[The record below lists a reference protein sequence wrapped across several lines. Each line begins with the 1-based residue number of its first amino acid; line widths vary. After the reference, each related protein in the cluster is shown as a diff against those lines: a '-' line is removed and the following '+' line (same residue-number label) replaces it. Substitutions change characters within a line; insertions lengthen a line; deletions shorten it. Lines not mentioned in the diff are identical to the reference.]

1 MEKIFLD
8 QLAQIVGMDG
18 MVRDDAELLTYETDG
33 LVKLRSRPGA
43 VVLPTSTEQV
53 QAVVKLCHETGVPFV
68 ARGQGTGLSGGAMP
82 HPDGVL
88 IALTRMNRI
97 LDIDLPNRCIT
108 VEPGVMNLDVSKAV
122 SDEGYYYAPDPS
134 SQVICSIGGNVAENS
149 GGAHCLKYGFTVH
162 HVLGVEAVLPDGDV
176 VTLGGPALDAP
187 GLDLLGVLV
196 GSEGTLAVVT
206 KITLNLLRK
215 PAAVKT
221 LLAAFDSTEAA
232 GNAVSGIIGA
242 GIIPAAVEMMDRV
255 TIEAAE
261 EAVHPNFPKTDAI
274 LIVELDGAEA
284 DVSALFRRVE
294 EVCVEAK
301 ACEIQ
306 IAKTTEQRARF
317 WQGRKAA
324 FAAMGRVSPSYY
336 VQDGVIPRT
345 KLPEVL
351 SRIAALSERSG
362 LKIGNV
368 FHAGDGNLH
377 PLVCYDERIPGQ
389 ADLAQD
395 VASEI
400 LTYCLDAGGS
410 ITGEHGVGA
419 DKAKHLPKMF
429 NDSDLDTMQLVRC
442 AFDPGYICNPGK
454 VFPTPR
460 LCGEVPGPYRQHP
473 TEASGLAERF

>member
-8 QLAQIVGMDG
+8 RLAQIVGMDG

-53 QAVVKLCHETGVPFV
+53 QAVVKLCHESGVPYV

-122 SDEGYYYAPDPS
+122 SDAGYYYAPDPS
-134 SQVICSIGGNVAENS
+134 SQVICSIGGNLAENS

-232 GNAVSGIIGA
+232 GNAVSGIIGS

-306 IAKTTEQRARF
+306 IAKTNEQRARF

-336 VQDGVIPRT
+336 VQDGVIPST

-351 SRIAALSERSG
+351 SRIAALAVRAG